1 MGPAWLLLLLT
12 TTAASPLL
20 SRVRRIVGGKKS
32 RAGKYPWQAYLELTD
47 KAGEE
52 TRYFTV
58 EALLDCGELGQLCP
72 ALQCTAV

>member
-1 MGPAWLLLLLT
+1 MSGPAWLLLLLT

-32 RAGKYPWQAYLELTD
+32 RAGKHPWQAYLELTD

-58 EALLDCGELGQLCP
+58 RHFLTVESGGSSVLHSAKR
-72 ALQCTAV
+72 